1 MSLVQAKADPKE
13 ISVSAFYVTHLLQGR
28 RFLITG
34 ATGGAGSRTAIEIS
48 RCGGICKLMV
58 RDAAKGEKV
67 LRDLHGSGHSLHVM
81 TDPFTMPVEV
91 FDGIF
96 HTSGEESIGALFQQT
111 EPLAREVMMS
121 SFGWGVEILAC
132 VGRRNGSSLKDGG
145 SIVFMSSVAATHG
158 QTGMSLYCASKG
170 AIESLVRAAAVELA
184 PRRIRVNAIR
194 AGAFASPMHTRI
206 TQRSTPEA
214 VDAYAQKHLLGF
226 GRAEDIANAALFL
239 LADTS
244 KWVTGSIFSVDGGYG
259 CK

>member
-1 MSLVQAKADPKE
+1 MSAYFVP
-13 ISVSAFYVTHLLQGR
+13 HLLQGR

-48 RCGGICKLMV
+48 RVGGICTLMA
-58 RDAAKGEKV
+58 RDAAKAEKV
-67 LRDLHGSGHSLHVM
+67 LRELNGSGHSTIVVGDM
-81 TDPFTMPVEV
+81 VTVAFDGGPY
-91 FDGIF
+91 DGIF
-96 HTSGEESIGALFQQT
+96 HAQGAELIAPLSMPDIEGVFDPSVRAGIFILQHAAMRKSSI
-111 EPLAREVMMS
+111 
-121 SFGWGVEILAC
+121 I
-132 VGRRNGSSLKDGG
+132 KDGG

-184 PRRIRVNAIR
+184 PRRIRVNALR
-194 AGAFASPMHTRI
+194 AGAFQSPMHTRI

-214 VDAYAQKHLLGF
+214 VDKYAERHLLGF
-226 GRAEDIANAALFL
+226 GRPESIAHAALFL

-244 KWVTGSIFSVDGGYG
+244 SWITGTSLVVDGGYS